1 MTISVNAKKAFDKIP
16 TPFYGQHLL
25 NIAIGNYLFKV
36 IRDVNSKNKELIS
49 TNWKN
54 KVTSHKNRI
63 KTRELLFLCKNLQ
76 ISEKFLRKPQLT

>member
-1 MTISVNAKKAFDKIP
+1 MTISVNAKKAFDKNP
-16 TPFYGQHLL
+16 TPFDGQHLL

-36 IRDVNSKNKELIS
+36 IRSVNSKNKELIS